1 MASVSLLDPP
11 ALPDS
16 LSLTVRKASMADIG
30 ALLELING
38 YAANGIMLPR
48 TEFEMSE
55 NIRDF
60 TVVYSGP
67 QLLGCGALHF
77 YSPTSAEVRSL
88 AVDPTI
94 KTRGVGRR
102 VVEALEAEAL
112 ENNLHAL
119 FAFTYVPEFFR
130 KVGFREVERGELP
143 LKVWKDCLRCPKF
156 QCCDEIAVVKALR
169 PDPVLDAGFEPETTL
184 IQLPLLKQSTGR

>member
-11 ALPDS
+11 ALLDS
-16 LSLTVRKASMADIG
+16 LSWTVRKASMADIG

-60 TVVYSGP
+60 TVAYAGP

-77 YSPTSAEVRSL
+77 YSPTSGEVRSL

-102 VVEALEAEAL
+102 VVEALEAEAR

-130 KVGFREVERGELP
+130 RVGFREVERGELP

-169 PDPVLDAGFEPETTL
+169 PDPVLDTGFEPETAL
-184 IQLPLLKQSTGR
+184 IQLPQLKTEPRP

>member
-1 MASVSLLDPP
+1 MASLSLAPP
-11 ALPDS
+11 RELLEPAN
-16 LSLTVRKASMADIG
+16 LTVRKAGMGDIH

-48 TEFEMSE
+48 TEFEMAE

-60 TVVYSGP
+60 TVAYSGP
-67 QLLGCGALHF
+67 RLLGCGALHF

-88 AVDPTI
+88 AVDPSV
-94 KTRGVGRR
+94 KTRGVGR
-102 VVEALEAEAL
+102 VILVALEQEAL
-112 ENNLHAL
+112 ENDLHAL

-169 PDPVLDAGFEPETTL
+169 PDPVLDTGFEPESSL
-184 IQLPLLKQSTGR
+184 IQLPLLKQGASR

>member
-11 ALPDS
+11 ALLDS

-60 TVVYSGP
+60 TVAYAGP

-77 YSPTSAEVRSL
+77 YSPTSGEVRSL

-102 VVEALEAEAL
+102 VVEALEAEAR

-130 KVGFREVERGELP
+130 RVGFREVERGELP

-169 PDPVLDAGFEPETTL
+169 PDPVLDTGFEPETAL
-184 IQLPLLKQSTGR
+184 IQLPQLKESTGR